1 MRRARCWRQKVANGL
16 QILRQKNRA
25 VLCDL
30 LALAYEIAIADL
42 GLRQSGS
49 RRQDKHCLAQLFR
62 RSRKWDGTLALQH
75 ASVAQDCWCI
85 GELALATAG
94 HPMVMATAGVLL
106 VLNSLLNVLLVLNS
120 LLSAVMNCLPVS

>member
-1 MRRARCWRQKVANGL
+1 MGFANHCNWKQCAICRRADAFLHMISFIRFGFSTSSARMWC
-16 QILRQKNRA
+16 
-25 VLCDL
+25 
-30 LALAYEIAIADL
+30 
-42 GLRQSGS
+42 
-49 RRQDKHCLAQLFR
+49 
-62 RSRKWDGTLALQH
+62 GTLALQH